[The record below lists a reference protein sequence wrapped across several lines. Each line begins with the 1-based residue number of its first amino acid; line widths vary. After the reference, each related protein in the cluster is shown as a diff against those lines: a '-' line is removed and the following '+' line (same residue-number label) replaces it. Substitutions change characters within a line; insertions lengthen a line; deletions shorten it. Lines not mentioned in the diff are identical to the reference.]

1 METARRLGADL
12 QRDGINA
19 LEERAAVELPP
30 ALHGAGV
37 YLSYAPLALAPRYAQ
52 PIGAVDVPRAAE
64 PRLGVDAKLVG
75 AGQVDSVIQGACGA
89 RQLVLR
95 APRFPSAGGGQDQ
108 LRPRER
114 GLAGDLRETEIPADD
129 ERGPHATRLHDR
141 KLRPR
146 YEDKVLPVRPHEV
159 PQGPIEVQTFWFK
172 TALHAAPAGAPCRK
186 ALTPCLST
194 GSPDLKK
201 RVRER
206 GVLLPYPLQEVGS
219 KTASP
224 C

>member
-1 METARRLGADL
+1 METAHRLGADL

-19 LEERAAVELPP
+19 IEERAAVELPP

-64 PRLGVDAKLVG
+64 PRLGVDAKLDG
-75 AGQVDSVIQGACGA
+75 DGQVDSVIQGACGA

-114 GLAGDLRETEIPADD
+114 GLAGDLRELRSQQMTNAVLTPPASTTGSSVPGTKI
-129 ERGPHATRLHDR
+129 RCSPFVRTR
-141 KLRPR
+141 
-146 YEDKVLPVRPHEV
+146 
-159 PQGPIEVQTFWFK
+159 
-172 TALHAAPAGAPCRK
+172 CRK
-186 ALTPCLST
+186 
-194 GSPDLKK
+194 
-201 RVRER
+201 VR
-206 GVLLPYPLQEVGS
+206 
-219 KTASP
+219 
-224 C
+224 